1 MLASS
6 RRRTYCI
13 IRAMVMEETRNKI
26 RSAAS
31 NAGPRAERARQTPE
45 PIREFGAYRWVGVY
59 DVSPELVSII
69 AWSGPSAPAYP
80 TFPATKGLTSSAIRE
95 KSPVV
100 VGDVRSDSRYLTA
113 FGSTLSEII
122 IPILDPRDQVVVGT
136 VDVESERANAFS
148 DADRKN
154 LEECAGAALALWF
167 KA

>member
-31 NAGPRAERARQTPE
+31 NAGPRAERARQIADA
-45 PIREFGAYRWVGVY
+45 IREFGPYRWVGVY
-59 DVSPELVSII
+59 DVSAELVSII
-69 AWSGPSAPAYP
+69 AWSGPGAPAYP
-80 TFPATKGLTSSAIRE
+80 TFPVTKGLTSWSIQHKAT
-95 KSPVV
+95 VV
-100 VGDVRSDSRYLTA
+100 VGDVRSDPRYLTA

-122 IPILDPRDQVVVGT
+122 IPILDPREQVVVGT

-154 LEECAGAALALWF
+154 LEECARAALALWF